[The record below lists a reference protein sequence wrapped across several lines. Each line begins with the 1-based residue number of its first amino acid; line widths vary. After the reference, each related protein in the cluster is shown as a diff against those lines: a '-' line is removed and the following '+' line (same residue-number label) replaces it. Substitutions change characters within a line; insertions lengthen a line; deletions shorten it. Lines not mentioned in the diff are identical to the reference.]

1 MWYSSIQVL
10 VFNWE
15 LLKSPGILIGGIQL
29 GVIVMSWYL
38 NRWYSIVWYLNV
50 GILMGVILY
59 TQYSKDYILIRL
71 HPSRRSALSV

>member
-38 NRWYSIVWYLNV
+38 IGWYSIGWYLN
-50 GILMGVILY
+50 
-59 TQYSKDYILIRL
+59 
-71 HPSRRSALSV
+71 LSI